1 MVEHTSAR
9 ASARDWRLVILAGG
23 ASFTVSYAL
32 LHYAFPV
39 SRWVATAPA
48 PLASLALSAIIAF
61 LAMALT
67 LAVLSRMLRMDNLRM
82 RVAINNMSQGLC
94 MFDGNE
100 RLVVCNQRYMDMYK
114 VSGDIVNP
122 GITLQN
128 LLEYRIRN
136 GSFTHDPVEYRRDLV
151 GAMSAGKTTST
162 EVKSAD
168 GRSITVINR
177 PMADGGWVA
186 THEDITERRDAERE
200 SLNAGAAAA
209 PRRHRAGDRC
219 LSATRR
225 GSSQNGQRRCPNDAL
240 DRHNVV

>member
-1 MVEHTSAR
+1 
-9 ASARDWRLVILAGG
+9 
-23 ASFTVSYAL
+23 
-32 LHYAFPV
+32 
-39 SRWVATAPA
+39 
-48 PLASLALSAIIAF
+48 
-61 LAMALT
+61 MALT

-136 GSFTHDPVEYRRDLV
+136 GSFTHDPIEYRRDLV

-177 PMADGGWVA
+177 PPQRCLV
-186 THEDITERRDAERE
+186 IQ
-200 SLNAGAAAA
+200 
-209 PRRHRAGDRC
+209 PKRHRAPMAPCRPR
-219 LSATRR
+219 TRR
-225 GSSQNGQRRCPNDAL
+225 RQTSRPPRLRPTS
-240 DRHNVV
+240 